1 MAHTIRKH
9 DKLLRF
15 LAAKKDRLS
24 PLLVLTHDYP
34 DPDALASACALQ
46 HLAQTRFSIRT
57 RIAYGGVIG
66 RYENKEMVRRLKLPI
81 HKLRPADLK
90 NYLSIALVDTQP
102 AFGNNSFPKKRR
114 AAIVIDQHPSAEKP
128 NADFIAI
135 DTTVGATSVLLAQ
148 ALLSNGIDIPRKL
161 ATALVY
167 GILSDTLNLYKIS
180 RPEIIKTYLTLLP
193 MCDIRALSSIQNPFR
208 SRRYFAGLVNGIRRA
223 MIRQRLIVSHL
234 GKVDNPDLV
243 SQMAD
248 FLLTCQGMQ
257 WSFCTGRVGDNL
269 HISLRTASLERNA
282 GVVLRDIFHD
292 TGRAGGHGRIAGGRL
307 KIGNKKGEHVWTGTE
322 HLLTQRLAKRLQI
335 SGRTHLHPL
344 IKEHNIR

>member
-1 MAHTIRKH
+1 MTHVDRLLKFMASR
-9 DKLLRF
+9 R
-15 LAAKKDRLS
+15 RELS
-24 PLLVLTHDYP
+24 PLLILTHDHP
-34 DPDALASACALQ
+34 DPDGLASAWALQ
-46 HLAQTRFSIRT
+46 YLAEKVFKIRT
-57 RIAYGGVIG
+57 RIAYGGIIG
-66 RYENKEMVRRLKLPI
+66 RYENREMARRLKLPV

-90 NYLSIALVDTQP
+90 NYVSIALVDTQP

-128 NADFIAI
+128 NADFVAV
-135 DTTVGATSVLLAQ
+135 DTSVGATSVLLAQ
-148 ALLSNGIDIPRKL
+148 ALLTSGVDIPQKL

-167 GILSDTLNLYKIS
+167 GIISDTLNLFKVS

-193 MCDIRALSSIQNPFR
+193 MCDIRALSSIQNPLR
-208 SRRYFAGLVNGIRRA
+208 SRRFFAGLVKGIRRA

-234 GKVDNPDLV
+234 GKVENPDLV

-257 WSFCTGRVGDNL
+257 WSFCTGRFGDNL
-269 HISLRTASLERNA
+269 HISLRMASPAGGA

-292 TGRAGGHGRIAGGRL
+292 VGKVGGHGRIAGGKL
-307 KIGNKKGEHVWTGTE
+307 KIGNNKVEHVWTGTE